1 MFMNKDQNLI
11 NEFAIK
17 TLKENLNVMYAQIW
31 REGQLTAEYKRMPVK
46 TRLNTW
52 SACKGVVSCAVGIAL
67 DEGLIQLDEKIVDIF
82 PEYVPEKTEGYLGD
96 VTLEKMLT
104 MTTGLES
111 SLFFCDWPERYT
123 TLDWIRYFFENA
135 KVVNK
140 PGTQWLYSN
149 FNTYMISC
157 AIEKRAGVNLLEYLR
172 NRFFEPLGIGN
183 PDWTLCPKGH
193 VHAANGLYV
202 NIDEFTRYGQ
212 LILHKGKYNGKQLV
226 PEEYM
231 KVATSNLVDN
241 SAAGSPGNL
250 YSGFGYG
257 YQFVMNP
264 EAGSYRSDGNY
275 GQFCLAFPDKDA
287 VVTVMSLEG
296 DFQRIGNH
304 LWTTVVP
311 EL

>member
-1 MFMNKDQNLI
+1 M
-11 NEFAIK
+11 
-17 TLKENLNVMYAQIW
+17 
-31 REGQLTAEYKRMPVK
+31 
-46 TRLNTW
+46 
-52 SACKGVVSCAVGIAL
+52 
-67 DEGLIQLDEKIVDIF
+67 
-82 PEYVPEKTEGYLGD
+82 
-96 VTLEKMLT
+96 
-104 MTTGLES
+104 
-111 SLFFCDWPERYT
+111 
-123 TLDWIRYFFENA
+123 
-135 KVVNK
+135 
-140 PGTQWLYSN
+140 
-149 FNTYMISC
+149 
-157 AIEKRAGVNLLEYLR
+157 
-172 NRFFEPLGIGN
+172 
-183 PDWTLCPKGH
+183 CPKGH

-241 SAAGSPGNL
+241 SA
-250 YSGFGYG
+250 G

-275 GQFCLAFPDKDA
+275 GQFCLAFPDKDV

-296 DFQRIGNH
+296 DFQKIGNH

>member
-1 MFMNKDQNLI
+1 MNKDQNLI

-67 DEGLIQLDEKIVDIF
+67 DEGLIQLDE
-82 PEYVPEKTEGYLGD
+82 
-96 VTLEKMLT
+96 
-104 MTTGLES
+104 
-111 SLFFCDWPERYT
+111 T

-296 DFQRIGNH
+296 DFQKIGNH

>member
-1 MFMNKDQNLI
+1 M
-11 NEFAIK
+11 
-17 TLKENLNVMYAQIW
+17 
-31 REGQLTAEYKRMPVK
+31 
-46 TRLNTW
+46 
-52 SACKGVVSCAVGIAL
+52 
-67 DEGLIQLDEKIVDIF
+67 
-82 PEYVPEKTEGYLGD
+82 
-96 VTLEKMLT
+96 
-104 MTTGLES
+104 
-111 SLFFCDWPERYT
+111 
-123 TLDWIRYFFENA
+123 
-135 KVVNK
+135 
-140 PGTQWLYSN
+140 
-149 FNTYMISC
+149 
-157 AIEKRAGVNLLEYLR
+157 
-172 NRFFEPLGIGN
+172 
-183 PDWTLCPKGH
+183 CPKGH

-212 LILHKGKYNGKQLV
+212 MILHKGNYNGKQLV
-226 PEEYM
+226 PESYM
-231 KVATSNLVDN
+231 KMATSNLVDN

-296 DFQRIGNH
+296 DFQKIGNH